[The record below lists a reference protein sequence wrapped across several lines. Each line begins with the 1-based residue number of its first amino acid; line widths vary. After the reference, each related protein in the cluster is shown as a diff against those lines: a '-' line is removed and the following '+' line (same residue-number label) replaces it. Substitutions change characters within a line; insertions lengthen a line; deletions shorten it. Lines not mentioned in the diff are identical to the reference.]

1 MTSWRGNLEVI
12 EQGSESKFKIK
23 AISRLWLCRLL
34 VCLGL
39 AVGTLSVWDT
49 LSHTWDP
56 AFQAPALPLGPTH
69 TNYHA
74 IREFTL
80 SVGAML
86 VLAYGMFLPLAKRSR
101 DLWKVICVTAFCCY
115 GGWWIPSLL
124 FGLHAPNTPAT
135 IIHLAATFLTLTGV
149 IASRGN
155 FSNSGAGR

>member
-1 MTSWRGNLEVI
+1 MTRWRGNLEVI
-12 EQGSESKFKIK
+12 EQGAESKFKIK

-34 VCLGL
+34 VCFGL

-74 IREFTL
+74 FREFTL

-86 VLAYGMFLPLAKRSR
+86 VLAYGMFLPLVS
-101 DLWKVICVTAFCCY
+101 
-115 GGWWIPSLL
+115 
-124 FGLHAPNTPAT
+124 
-135 IIHLAATFLTLTGV
+135 
-149 IASRGN
+149 
-155 FSNSGAGR
+155 

>member
-1 MTSWRGNLEVI
+1 MTRWRGNLEVI
-12 EQGSESKFKIK
+12 EQGAESKFKTK

-34 VCLGL
+34 VCFGL

-74 IREFTL
+74 FREFTL

-101 DLWKVICVTAFCCY
+101 DLWNVMCVTAFCYY
-115 GGWWIPSLL
+115 GGWWIPSPL

-135 IIHLAATFLTLTGV
+135 IST
-149 IASRGN
+149 SPPP
-155 FSNSGAGR
+155 S